1 MQSEGL
7 AAKLYEDTASRQN
20 KAMRQISEKHKKE
33 NKLTL
38 FRDLNAERRLET
50 EGVCRYVEEARQSYA
65 PNIGK
70 AQKGE

>member
-7 AAKLYEDTASRQN
+7 KPKTYADTSRRQD

-38 FRDLNAERRLET
+38 FRDLDAERRLET

-70 AQKGE
+70 A